1 MPVGQVKMKRYKNA
15 SELYDVFYKERKEDI
30 AFYSRL
36 LTEYKSRLDN
46 NRVIEIGAGT
56 GRVLLPIAEKHPD
69 LEFHAVDVIGDE
81 VAVLADKARAR
92 RIDNIVPHVAD
103 INAFE
108 SDEKFAFAFAPFRVL
123 QHCRS
128 VEEVDRFVKSTR
140 DLLTENGR
148 FAFDLFNPWVHMLVR
163 EGVVFDGNYHDEE
176 GNRIN
181 RRVEI
186 NKRDYFKQTQDIEEY
201 YSVQYADGKTDK
213 FEWLYTTGYFFKD
226 TASLVLEKNEL
237 TVENLY
243 GHFDRTPFGQGE
255 YPGELIFDCVKK
267 RKGR

>member
-1 MPVGQVKMKRYKNA
+1 M
-15 SELYDVFYKERKEDI
+15 
-30 AFYSRL
+30 
-36 LTEYKSRLDN
+36 
-46 NRVIEIGAGT
+46 IEIGAGT

-128 VEEVDRFVKSTR
+128 VEEMDRFVKSTR

-181 RRVEI
+181 RRWKSTSAI
-186 NKRDYFKQTQDIEEY
+186 ISSRRRTLRNIIR
-201 YSVQYADGKTDK
+201 YSTR
-213 FEWLYTTGYFFKD
+213 
-226 TASLVLEKNEL
+226 TAKPTSSNGFIPPVIFQRHGVAGAGENEL

>member
-1 MPVGQVKMKRYKNA
+1 MKKYKNA

-36 LTEYKSRLDN
+36 LTEYKSSLDN

-81 VAVLADKARAR
+81 IAVLSEKAKARG
-92 RIDNIVPHVAD
+92 IKNIVLHVAD
-103 INAFE
+103 INEFRPG
-108 SDEKFAFAFAPFRVL
+108 EKFSFALAPFRVL
-123 QHCRS
+123 QHCQS
-128 VEEVDRFVKSTR
+128 VEEMDRFVKSTKG
-140 DLLTENGR
+140 LLTENGR
-148 FAFDLFNPWVHMLVR
+148 FAFDLFNPWLHMMVR
-163 EGVVFDGNYHDEE
+163 EGVVFDGNYHDDD
-176 GNRIN
+176 GNQIN

-186 NKRDYFKQTQDIEEY
+186 NKRDYFKQTQNIEEY
-201 YSVQYADGKTDK
+201 YSVRYTDGRTDQ

-226 TASLVLEKNEL
+226 TASLVLEKNDL

-243 GHFDRTPFGQGE
+243 GHFDRTPFGHGE

-267 RKGR
+267 NRGR